1 MPLRITSAPV
11 SGIKKRKSVATPR
24 NRAFPFASHAR
35 SKPAVRGNA
44 QTTTKSFEL
53 HVEEEADGFVS
64 DSEPLPDVGDSRY
77 LTETVKLSGVIQAM
91 QHVKNSMF
99 EELPERRAGMNSTRI
114 AEVLNI
120 RRSLPPLVSVAH
132 LHTVLQSPTQVER
145 EIVSLVQS
153 GQLKRLIVPGR
164 GNSAAGLGDCL
175 VMTSDLHDLVQASS
189 DLDQALKD
197 RFLGILDQMSNT
209 SAIPSLAFSR
219 EESVALVRAGFLV
232 SASSL
237 SKDTVNLT
245 SVRAYSTDADDTK
258 PNSVQSRAPA
268 FFLSLP
274 NTGPY
279 LRLLSAG
286 RSHLLTLLKQSK
298 YHEAPLTLLR
308 DRWDGAVESNRNF
321 SVAKR
326 IRGEFSGVL
335 PGRTKKWKE
344 FNGMSFRWI
353 LEEALGAGLVEI
365 FDTGSVGPGIRC
377 L

>member
-11 SGIKKRKSVATPR
+11 SGMKKRKSVTTPR
-24 NRAFPFASHAR
+24 TRASPFASHAR
-35 SKPAVRGNA
+35 SKPSVRGNA
-44 QTTTKSFEL
+44 QAKSNLQTEGG
-53 HVEEEADGFVS
+53 DGDGCMS
-64 DSEPLPDVGDSRY
+64 DSEPLPDIGSSQYV
-77 LTETVKLSGVIQAM
+77 TELVKLTGVMQAM
-91 QHVKNSMF
+91 QHVKQSMF

-114 AEVLNI
+114 AAVLNV
-120 RRSLPPLVSVAH
+120 RKSLPPLVSVAH
-132 LHTVLQSPTQVER
+132 IHTVLQAPTQVER

-164 GNSAAGLGDCL
+164 GNGAAGLGDCL
-175 VMTSDLHDLVQASS
+175 VMASDLHELVQMSS

-197 RFLGILDQMSNT
+197 RFLSILDQMSNT

-219 EESVALVRAGFLV
+219 EESISLVRAGFLV
-232 SASSL
+232 TASSL
-237 SKDTVNLT
+237 SKEAVNLT
-245 SVRAYSTDADDTK
+245 SVRAYSTEVDDTRQD
-258 PNSVQSRAPA
+258 SIQSRAPA

-279 LRLLSAG
+279 LRLLSAA
-286 RSHLLTLLKQSK
+286 RSHLLALLRQSK

-308 DRWDGAVESNRNF
+308 DRWEGAVESNHSF
-321 SVAKR
+321 SMAKR

-344 FNGMSFRWI
+344 FNGMGFRWI